1 MGIGTI
7 MRAKKILLLVSGK
20 EKSGILN
27 QVINGPVTPKVPAS
41 VLQFHPNVTIIADED
56 ALSEADLQEE
66 KGRIIY
72 E

>member
-1 MGIGTI
+1 M
-7 MRAKKILLLVSGK
+7 SGK